1 MLEEKTKEKLYAET
15 PTLTKMVLNNGSKIF
30 SLPAGRTGY
39 FIRGMTIDLLVADE
53 AGYIPETVWNAV
65 IPMIAVSQKRR
76 GFGFIVLLSTPFGK
90 GGYFYQSFEDPD
102 FKSFHISSEQCPR
115 IPKEFLRK
123 EKLRMSAVEY
133 RQEYLG
139 EFCDDSTQFFPTE
152 LIKKCMTIKD
162 WDYKTDFKR
171 GNRYYL
177 GVDFAR
183 YGGDENA
190 LVIAESI
197 GDKIRIVSVETT
209 FRTSSTDTIGRIIEK
224 EAMYNFKKIFVD
236 DGGLGGPITDML
248 IEKLGRKVIG
258 LNNASRGI
266 KVQDIDKRVKLLKE
280 DLYCNTLMLM
290 ENDLVEFINDMYLM
304 KSMKSITFQ
313 YGVDKKKIHIF
324 GLYAHIC
331 EALVRAC
338 WLTKEKGLSIYLY

>member
-1 MLEEKTKEKLYAET
+1 
-15 PTLTKMVLNNGSKIF
+15 
-30 SLPAGRTGY
+30 
-39 FIRGMTIDLLVADE
+39 
-53 AGYIPETVWNAV
+53 
-65 IPMIAVSQKRR
+65 
-76 GFGFIVLLSTPFGK
+76 
-90 GGYFYQSFEDPD
+90 
-102 FKSFHISSEQCPR
+102 
-115 IPKEFLRK
+115 
-123 EKLRMSAVEY
+123 
-133 RQEYLG
+133 
-139 EFCDDSTQFFPTE
+139 
-152 LIKKCMTIKD
+152 MTIKD

-183 YGGDENA
+183 YCGDENA

-197 GDKIRIVSVETT
+197 GDKIRIVRVETT

-236 DGGLGGPITDML
+236 DGGMGGPITDML
-248 IEKLGRKVIG
+248 REKLGRKVIG

-290 ENDLVEFINDMYLM
+290 ENGLVEFINDMYLM